1 MIFFQK
7 GPVAGKIWRKTQ
19 HLRMGLC
26 HPGNKNLT
34 HHPTIMVSIPVSVE
48 PSPPATFW

>member
-19 HLRMGLC
+19 HLRMGLW
-26 HPGNKNLT
+26 HPGNKNLILRLKKVCY
-34 HHPTIMVSIPVSVE
+34 HPFLVANQIP
-48 PSPPATFW
+48 